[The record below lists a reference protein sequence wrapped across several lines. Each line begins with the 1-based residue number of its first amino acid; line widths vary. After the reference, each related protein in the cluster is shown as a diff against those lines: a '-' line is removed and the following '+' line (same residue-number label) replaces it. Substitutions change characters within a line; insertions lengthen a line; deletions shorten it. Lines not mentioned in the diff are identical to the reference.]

1 MMYLQLYWGFF
12 LVGCFSFGGGYAM
25 LPLIERL
32 ISSHDWMTS
41 GQFAEVISLSGMLPG
56 SIGTNAAVFVGFQ
69 TGGIAASLVATAGI
83 ITPSLILVVLISKFF
98 KRFQDSEI
106 IEKAFYG
113 LRPVVVG
120 LLVYSAIKYAFS
132 LEIMTTISIET
143 IIFTI
148 MLIISLLLL
157 IYKKIH
163 PLFLI
168 FLSVIGGIAFL

>member
-1 MMYLQLYWGFF
+1 
-12 LVGCFSFGGGYAM
+12 M